1 MRTDNVLRSSEYEP
15 LRPRDLA
22 VLRWVC
28 EQCAAR
34 RDHVR
39 ALIGLSEAMAR
50 ESVARLVKAGL
61 LRSERYIVRESAWL
75 LPTRAGLNAW
85 GGGGRVLTP
94 TLGQLA
100 HFAAINDVRLHV
112 QRRRPDAEWIPER
125 RLRRERGEAGRGQHS
140 HIPDGVVL
148 LDGHRVAIEVELN
161 HKSRKATEA
170 VLQGHAREYDA
181 ALYFCARDAYGQ
193 LRRLEQS
200 GRFPK
205 FTTSELWKLGEERP
219 AEPAVGP
226 RADAT
231 GGTSK
236 DAAAVRI
243 ST

>member
-1 MRTDNVLRSSEYEP
+1 MRTDNVLQSSDYEP
-15 LRPRDLA
+15 LRTRDLE

-34 RDHVR
+34 RDHVK

-61 LRSERYIVRESAWL
+61 LRSERYIVGESAWL

-94 TLGQLA
+94 TLNQLA

-112 QRRRPDAEWIPER
+112 QRRRSDAVWVPER
-125 RLRRERGEAGRGQHS
+125 RLRRERSEAGRGQHS

-148 LDGHRVAIEVELN
+148 IDDHRVAIEVELN
-161 HKSRKATEA
+161 HKGRRATEA
-170 VLQGHAREYDA
+170 VLYGHVREYDGI
-181 ALYFCARDAYGQ
+181 LYFCARDAYGQ
-193 LRRLEQS
+193 LQRLEQS

-205 FTTSELWKLGEERP
+205 LTARELWRLGEER
-219 AEPAVGP
+219 
-226 RADAT
+226 
-231 GGTSK
+231 
-236 DAAAVRI
+236 
-243 ST
+243 

>member
-1 MRTDNVLRSSEYEP
+1 MRADNVLGSSGYEP
-15 LRPRDLA
+15 LRTRDLA

-61 LRSERYIVRESAWL
+61 LRSERYIVGERAWL

-94 TLGQLA
+94 TLSQLA
-100 HFAAINDVRLHV
+100 HFAAINDVRLRV
-112 QRRRPDAEWIPER
+112 QRQRPDAEWVPER
-125 RLRRERGEAGRGQHS
+125 RLRRERSEAGRGQHS
-140 HIPDGVVL
+140 HIPDGVL
-148 LDGHRVAIEVELN
+148 LGDGHRVAIEVELN
-161 HKSRKATEA
+161 HKGRRATEA
-170 VLQGHAREYDA
+170 VLYGHARDYDG
-181 ALYFCARDAYGQ
+181 ALYFCGRDAYGQ
-193 LRRLEQS
+193 LRRLAES

-205 FTTSELWKLGEERP
+205 LAVRKLWEEERP

-226 RADAT
+226 RA
-231 GGTSK
+231 G
-236 DAAAVRI
+236 VREA
-243 ST
+243 SEES